1 MLNCIHKILHCTMYN
16 LILVTIFKN
25 EQHIIT
31 EWIDHYLNM
40 GVDKIFMIDNGST
53 DDYRDK
59 VAAYIE
65 RGQIEIVVDTTKWAQ
80 NKLYNKYYLKQCHCA
95 NWVLVADLDE
105 FVYARKGYAK
115 ITEYLDSLGS
125 DVVSVKI
132 PWKMFGSNGHIE
144 QPVSVIR
151 SFTKRQLYDT
161 QVTKSCKTITRGPHI
176 EKLHLHE
183 CDYKNTAN
191 MKVINSSNAE
201 EHSKKCLAGQ
211 SETLLQESHL
221 HLNHYAIQSYNWC
234 RDIKLTRGSAASKR
248 TEMNIK
254 CKKNFEKYFRDYDHN
269 SITDEE
275 LSFVIS

>member
-1 MLNCIHKILHCTMYN
+1 
-16 LILVTIFKN
+16 
-25 EQHIIT
+25 
-31 EWIDHYLNM
+31 
-40 GVDKIFMIDNGST
+40 
-53 DDYRDK
+53 
-59 VAAYIE
+59 
-65 RGQIEIVVDTTKWAQ
+65 
-80 NKLYNKYYLKQCHCA
+80 
-95 NWVLVADLDE
+95 
-105 FVYARKGYAK
+105 
-115 ITEYLDSLGS
+115 
-125 DVVSVKI
+125 VKI

-211 SETLLQESHL
+211 SETLLRESHL

-254 CKKNFEKYFRDYDHN
+254 CKKNFEKYFREYDHN
-269 SITDEE
+269 SVTDEE